1 MAELDD
7 AAMAFSLLNHT
18 ELNGQRISIEPHPSS
33 ANGDSRV
40 GRFKG

>member
-18 ELNGQRISIEPHPSS
+18 ELNGQRISIEPTLHPQT
-33 ANGDSRV
+33 AALE
-40 GRFKG
+40 